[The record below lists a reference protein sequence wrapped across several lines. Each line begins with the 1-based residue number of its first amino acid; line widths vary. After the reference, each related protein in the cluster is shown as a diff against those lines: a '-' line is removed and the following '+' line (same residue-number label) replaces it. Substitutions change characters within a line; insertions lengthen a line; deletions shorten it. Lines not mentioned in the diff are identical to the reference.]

1 MPSAGAA
8 LGFSAS
14 QLLQL
19 QFQLAIGRCMCVRT
33 AQWKIVDF
41 GAFSVE
47 RRHVVVWFFF
57 LATLTSVE
65 DGRVLIASRR
75 RREISLIFGR
85 PMRAFTVLTRPLGS
99 SRTTS
104 KRVSRPLFPLGGR
117 YSRPIHVIGSSFVN
131 ATLSPSPVQV
141 APRPSVSATLLYT
154 RYCCARARPSP
165 GFVPPSL
172 VLILLLYTPSPHMR
186 PYTSPPA
193 RGHSK
198 PSPKRVS
205 TLLPRRLRTARSP
218 PCVHIF
224 CHRGPP
230 LLVGGLE
237 PAHLK
242 RPGFAHPPLFNDGGD
257 PLFDNVGLR
266 AL

>member
-1 MPSAGAA
+1 MPSVGAA

-33 AQWKIVDF
+33 AQWKVVDF

-47 RRHVVVWFFF
+47 RRHVVVWFSF
-57 LATLTSVE
+57 LASLTSVE

-75 RREISLIFGR
+75 RRIISLIFGR
-85 PMRAFTVLTRPLGS
+85 PMRAFTVLTQPLGS

-117 YSRPIHVIGSSFVN
+117 YFRPIHLIGSSFVN
-131 ATLSPSPVQV
+131 ATMSPSPVQV

-165 GFVPPSL
+165 GFVLPSL

-186 PYTSPPA
+186 PYTSGVVMDISPRIISVHYIRIHFGYEPGTHIQNALREKEERIYLSCPTEIA
-193 RGHSK
+193 RLHRIRI
-198 PSPKRVS
+198 PDMR
-205 TLLPRRLRTARSP
+205 ARIQGYILS
-218 PCVHIF
+218 
-224 CHRGPP
+224 
-230 LLVGGLE
+230 
-237 PAHLK
+237 
-242 RPGFAHPPLFNDGGD
+242 
-257 PLFDNVGLR
+257 
-266 AL
+266 